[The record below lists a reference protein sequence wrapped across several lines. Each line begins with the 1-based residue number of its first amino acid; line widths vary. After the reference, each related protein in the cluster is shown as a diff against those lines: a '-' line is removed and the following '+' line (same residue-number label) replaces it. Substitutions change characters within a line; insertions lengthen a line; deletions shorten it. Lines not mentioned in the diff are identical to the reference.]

1 MISFLKKIFGL
12 HLLPV
17 IFFISLANTVNA
29 QWVRVDTSGIPKC
42 IAGDGEYIY
51 VGFHGGYYHP
61 GDTAAARNIIR
72 SGDGGLTW
80 ENVSNGLT
88 SESIYSLNIE
98 SLCSVGSN
106 MLAGTRN
113 GIFISSD
120 QGDNW
125 IQTNYDPLFGE
136 VTALFAIDSFIFA
149 GSADDNQIIIKP
161 GLFISSDEGQSWLR
175 SDSGLWD
182 PLSGVYPSIYA
193 LTSIDTTIFA
203 GTKYGVFSSNDKG
216 KTWIWDTLGVFTTSF
231 AVIDSTLFAGHYGS
245 SFISRSKNL
254 GISWTRC
261 DSGLPSPGGIPF
273 LAAGGNKLIAGTH
286 FNGVY
291 YSKDMGNHWKPV
303 NEGFDSFSDWISTV
317 GIIDNYVFAGTE
329 SGLWWRPLSE
339 ITSIERFSPVHPK
352 GFELRQNYPNPF
364 NSVTVISWKLAVDS
378 HVNLSIYNIL
388 GQKLTTL
395 VNKRQSAGDYQFE
408 WNAGSLSSGVY
419 IYTLETSRG
428 FKQSRKLILL
438 K

>member
-1 MISFLKKIFGL
+1 MISFFKKIFGL

-88 SESIYSLNIE
+88 SASIYSLNIE

-125 IQTNYDPLFGE
+125 TQTSYDPVHGDVFDFLVVDSLIFSAADAGE
-136 VTALFAIDSFIFA
+136 NAFDQGGIFL
-149 GSADDNQIIIKP
+149 STDN
-161 GLFISSDEGQSWLR
+161 GQTWAR
-175 SDSGLWD
+175 SDSGLED
-182 PLSGVYPSIYA
+182 SYYSHRVRAFANIGSTL
-193 LTSIDTTIFA
+193 FA
-203 GTKYGVFSSNDKG
+203 GTWFGGIYSSNDTG
-216 KTWIWDTLGVFTTSF
+216 KTWKKLGGGYGLKSF
-231 AVIDSTLFAGHYGS
+231 AVIDSLLFSGY
-245 SFISRSKNL
+245 FDRTPIRISNF
-254 GISWTRC
+254 GANWERC
-261 DSGLPSPGGIPF
+261 DYGLPDHGVPY
-273 LAAGGNKLIAGTH
+273 LAASSNNLIAGTN

-303 NEGFDSFSDWISTV
+303 NEGLDSLSDGISSI

-329 SGLWWRPLSE
+329 SGLWRRPLSE

-438 K
+438 R